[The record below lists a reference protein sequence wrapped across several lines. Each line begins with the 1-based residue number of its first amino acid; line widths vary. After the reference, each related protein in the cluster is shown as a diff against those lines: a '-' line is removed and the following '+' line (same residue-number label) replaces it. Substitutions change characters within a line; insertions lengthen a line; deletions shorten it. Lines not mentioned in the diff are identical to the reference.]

1 MGLSNIALLLAVAG
15 GAFAQG
21 ATGIGFALVAAPACA
36 LALDSAQVMGTVA
49 RLAITVDVVLAIR
62 DLRQIDFRVI
72 GNYLWSAPLALPLA
86 IVVSAVLPAP
96 VLITGT
102 ALGTLFFVAL
112 VMRPRPSSTRPS
124 SAGTATTR
132 QVVAGFASGF
142 MGVTTGL
149 SGPPVALEVIRT
161 RRPVVR
167 SRATLAL
174 FFAVIDITAAFAH
187 PRAVALGTLLP
198 MVGAL
203 IVGLGAGRRLA
214 DIVNERLLRL
224 GLAAIVAIT
233 ALGAIA
239 RQLS

>member
-1 MGLSNIALLLAVAG
+1 MGLTDIALLLAVTG

-21 ATGIGFALVAAPACA
+21 VTGIGFTLVAAPACA
-36 LALDSAQVMGTVA
+36 LALDSAHVVGTVA
-49 RLAITVDVVLAIR
+49 RLAITVDVALAAR
-62 DLRQIDFRVI
+62 DIRQIEFRIV

-96 VLITGT
+96 VLVTGT
-102 ALGTLFFVAL
+102 ALGTLFCVAL
-112 VMRPRPSSTRPS
+112 LMWPRPSSPRS
-124 SAGTATTR
+124 SSSRAATLR
-132 QVVAGFASGF
+132 QAVAGFASGF

-149 SGPPVALEVIRT
+149 SGPPVALEAIRT

-174 FFAVIDITAAFAH
+174 FFAVIDVTAAFVH
-187 PRAVALGTLLP
+187 PLA
-198 MVGAL
+198 
-203 IVGLGAGRRLA
+203 VGLGALLPLVGALLVGLGVGRHLA
-214 DIVNERLLRL
+214 DIVSERSLRF
-224 GLAAIVAIT
+224 GLAAIVAVT